1 MDAPNAAIIAQ
12 KLANIENTPIDLK
25 EFTSMLNSAD
35 LVTPK
40 RPDRL
45 IAGVDSSDNLL
56 LNIPNHPGAAI
67 AGYSFSLVVSDP
79 DGILR
84 FASDRMF
91 ERTSQEYSEP
101 LEIALIYSSPVLAE
115 QRKLH
120 IADYQLRT
128 IINTPSSRSP
138 YDFDDLVP
146 EFKIRMVAARH
157 RETVERRAIRTSL
170 FQSELDYGLLLK
182 DGRHSSQNVSP
193 RYTDDVGRKAVERQV
208 RYVGVV
214 KQGTLLWT
222 ILFPYHT
229 QLFKKKGGAYW
240 AIISPNLILK
250 AYSSTQADNKT
261 LRLGATES
269 QSLGGVGGA
278 WILYG
283 NAERN
288 FYILEFNVYDLV
300 EFKGLVKTGMPLDV
314 YIRRKYGWPKT
325 YVAQSE
331 NGEIIGTQKLVTLR
345 DIEELIIPTVSEI
358 HHLTQA
364 SRISPGYPIVLADA
378 HHRCK
383 ITSERKKRL
392 NNELI
397 VELQKQGLHP
407 VDFET
412 WSEDPHKMFER

>member
-1 MDAPNAAIIAQ
+1 MLRQAQ
-12 KLANIENTPIDLK
+12 
-25 EFTSMLNSAD
+25 

-45 IAGVDSSDNLL
+45 VAGVDSSDNLL

-79 DGILR
+79 DGILK

-91 ERTSQEYSEP
+91 ESASQEYSEP
-101 LEIALIYSSPVLAE
+101 LEIALIYSSPVPVE

-120 IADYQLRT
+120 IADYQLR
-128 IINTPSSRSP
+128 IVINTPSRRSP
-138 YDFDDLVP
+138 YDFDEILP
-146 EFKIRMVAARH
+146 EFKVRMIAARH
-157 RETVERRAIRTSL
+157 RETIERRAIRTSL

-193 RYTDDVGRKAVERQV
+193 RYTDDVGRRAIERQV

-229 QLFKKKGGAYW
+229 QLFKMKGGPYW
-240 AIISPNLILK
+240 TIISSELIQR

-261 LRLGATES
+261 LRLGAEES
-269 QSLGGVGGA
+269 QSLGGIGGV

-283 NAERN
+283 NKERN
-288 FYILEFNVYDLV
+288 FYILEFNIYDLA
-300 EFKGLVKTGMPLDV
+300 EFKSLVKTGMPLDV
-314 YIRRKYGWPKT
+314 YTCRKYGWAKT
-325 YVAQSE
+325 YVAQRTSD
-331 NGEIIGTQKLVTLR
+331 GFIGTQTLITQQ
-345 DIEELIIPTVSEI
+345 DIQALIVPTVSEI
-358 HHLTQA
+358 HQLTQV
-364 SRISPGYPIVLADA
+364 SQISPGYPIVLADA